1 MINDLSLVLRNILS
15 DPALPEPLRSAQIE
29 LDHPTETYTPAG
41 GLRTINVFLYDI
53 RENAEL
59 RNNEPVVE
67 RLNGQA
73 RITRA
78 PLRVECSYLITA
90 WPDGTGQAMFLQEH
104 QLLSQVLQAFS
115 RFSTIPPNFLTGTA
129 LVGQEPPLPL
139 MTAQAGEL
147 KSPSEFW
154 TAMGSRLR
162 PSLTVSAT
170 ISIQPFTADIFP
182 IAATKQF
189 GIEPI
194 DNPAAREDLFEFGGR
209 VTDAGNNPVD
219 AATVTVTEL
228 GLVTTTDVDGRYRIG
243 LVAASDYTVRV
254 EKLPATTQVTITV
267 PAPLG
272 GSDYNVQ
279 FP

>member
-1 MINDLSLVLRNILS
+1 MINDLSIVLRNILN
-15 DPALPEPLRSAQIE
+15 DPALPEPLQSAQIE
-29 LDHPTETYTPAG
+29 FDHPTETYTPTG

-53 RENAEL
+53 RENVEL
-59 RNNEPVVE
+59 RNSEPIVE

-78 PLRVECSYLITA
+78 PIRVECSYLITA

-104 QLLSQVLQAFS
+104 QLLSQVLQALS

-129 LVGQEPPLPL
+129 LVGQEPPLPV

-162 PSLTVSAT
+162 PSLTVCAT
-170 ISIQPFTADIFP
+170 ISIQPFTADLVP

-189 GIEPI
+189 GVQPI

-209 VTDAGNNPVD
+209 IADAGDNPVD
-219 AATVTVTEL
+219 AATVTLVEP
-228 GLVTTTDVDGRYRIG
+228 GLVTTTDAAGRYSFG
-243 LVAASDYTVRV
+243 LVAARDYTLRV
-254 EKLPATTQVTITV
+254 EKLPATLQVTITV
-267 PAPLG
+267 PAPV
-272 GSDYNVQ
+272 GSNYNVQ